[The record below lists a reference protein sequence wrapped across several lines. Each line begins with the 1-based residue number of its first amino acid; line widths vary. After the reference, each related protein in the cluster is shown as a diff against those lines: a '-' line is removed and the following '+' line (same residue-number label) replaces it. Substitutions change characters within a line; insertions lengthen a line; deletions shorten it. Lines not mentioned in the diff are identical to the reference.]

1 MTVSKKYLYNITDDP
16 NHSASK
22 IIELLGRGQ
31 EVLEVG
37 CASGIQTRFLK
48 EMLACR
54 VTGVEIDKSAAE
66 DARPYCENLII
77 GNIEDLDMSQAL
89 GDQRFDAITFADVL
103 EHLYE
108 PTEALKKV
116 RPFLKKDGYLIASIP
131 NISHAAICWELAHG
145 RFDYQKYGLL
155 DNTHIR
161 FFTKKNVAKL
171 FYEAGYRI
179 VSWDRVVKHP
189 QETEFS
195 VYCASAQEQ
204 SFLDWIRDTNPEAF
218 TYQFIVK
225 ALPASITTKSE
236 EYHRLDANDTIKK
249 LEGEI
254 GDLNRQKMA
263 LESKLNWLENHRFG
277 PFSRLFIRLRN
288 ASKHKN

>member
-1 MTVSKKYLYNITDDP
+1 MTESKKYLYDITDNP

-22 IIELLGRGQ
+22 IIALLEPRQ

-37 CASGIQTRFLK
+37 CASGSQTRFLK
-48 EMLACR
+48 ETLACR
-54 VTGVEIDKSAAE
+54 VTGIEIDKLAAE

-77 GNIEDLDMSQAL
+77 GNIENLDLSMKL
-89 GDQRFDAITFADVL
+89 GDKRFDVITFADVL

-116 RPFLKKDGYLIASIP
+116 RPFIKEGGYLIASIP
-131 NISHAAICWELAHG
+131 NIAHAAVCWELAHG

-171 FYEAGYRI
+171 FGDAGYRI
-179 VSWDRVVKHP
+179 TSWDRVTKLP
-189 QETEFS
+189 QETEFNVHYGS
-195 VYCASAQEQ
+195 DRDQA
-204 SFLDWIRDTNPEAF
+204 FLEWIERSNPEAN

-225 ALPASITTKSE
+225 AQPVFVDEQPA
-236 EYHRLDANDTIKK
+236 EYQQLDALDTIKK
-249 LEGEI
+249 LEGKI
-254 GDLNRQKMA
+254 GELNKQNMA
-263 LESKLNWLENHRFG
+263 LKSQINWLENHRWG
-277 PFSRLFIRLRN
+277 PFSSLFKKPHN
-288 ASKHKN
+288 KT